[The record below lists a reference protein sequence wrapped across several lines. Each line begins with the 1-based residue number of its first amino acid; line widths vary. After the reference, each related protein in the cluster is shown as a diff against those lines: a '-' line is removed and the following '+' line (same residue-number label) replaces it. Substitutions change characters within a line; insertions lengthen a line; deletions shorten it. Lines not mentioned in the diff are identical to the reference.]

1 MKDRRLIR
9 DMIIILGAAIL
20 LVSGCAGAM
29 KSPPSRFYMLSGVQE
44 PGAAEAVGKDLSD
57 VRIGLGSINFPAYL
71 DRQQIVSRIS
81 PSEVRLAEFDR
92 RAEPLTV
99 NFGEV
104 FRENLAVLL
113 HTEFIIMHPWTRTA
127 NIDFRIVVD
136 VSRFDAQP
144 GANATLI
151 ARWAIFR
158 ESDGEILLIQ
168 KSVLTAPTGSADV
181 KAMVTAL
188 SRTLDDFS
196 REVAAVIQDVYQKE
210 HGK

>member
-1 MKDRRLIR
+1 MKERRLIR

-29 KSPPSRFYMLSGVQE
+29 ESPPSRFYMLSAVQE
-44 PGAAEAVGKDLSD
+44 TSAAETVTKDFSD

-92 RAEPLTV
+92 WAEPLIG
-99 NFGEV
+99 NFTEV
-104 FRENLAVLL
+104 FKENLAVLL

-127 NIDFRIVVD
+127 NIEFRIVID
-136 VSRFDAQP
+136 VSRFDAQL
-144 GANATLI
+144 GADAALI

-158 ESDGEILLIQ
+158 ESDGELLLIQ
-168 KSVLTAPTGSADV
+168 KSVLTAPTDSSDI
-181 KAMVTAL
+181 KAMVKAL
-188 SRTLDDFS
+188 SRTLADFS
-196 REVAAVIQDVYQKE
+196 REVAVAIQDIYQKE

>member
-1 MKDRRLIR
+1 MNDRRLIR
-9 DMIIILGAAIL
+9 DMMIILGTALL

-29 KSPPSRFYMLSGVQE
+29 KSPPSRFYMLSGMQE
-44 PGAAEAVGKDLSD
+44 PGAADTVGEDMSD

-71 DRQQIVSRIS
+71 DRQQIVTRIS

-92 RAEPLTV
+92 WAEPLKI
-99 NFGEV
+99 NFVEV
-104 FRENLAVLL
+104 FRENLAIIL

-127 NIDFRIVVD
+127 NIDLRIVID

-144 GANATLI
+144 GADATLI

-168 KSVLTAPTGSADV
+168 KSVITAPAGSSDV

-188 SRTLDDFS
+188 SRTLTDFS
-196 REVAAVIQDVYQKE
+196 REAAAAIQDVYQKE

>member
-1 MKDRRLIR
+1 MKDKRLIR
-9 DMIIILGAAIL
+9 DMMITLCAAIL
-20 LVSGCAGAM
+20 LASGCAGM
-29 KSPPSRFYMLSGVQE
+29 KSPPSRFYMLSGIKE
-44 PGAAEAVGKDLSD
+44 PGAADTVGEDLSD
-57 VRIGLGSINFPAYL
+57 IRIGLGSINFPAYL

-81 PSEVRLAEFDR
+81 PSEVQLAEFDR
-92 RAEPLTV
+92 WAEPLKV
-99 NFGEV
+99 NFVEV
-104 FRENLAVLL
+104 FRENLAIILQ
-113 HTEFIIMHPWTRTA
+113 TEFVIMHPWTRTA

-144 GANATLI
+144 GADATLI

-168 KSVLTAPTGSADV
+168 KSVITAPTGSSDV
-181 KAMVTAL
+181 QTMVTAL
-188 SRTLDDFS
+188 SQTLTDFS

>member
-29 KSPPSRFYMLSGVQE
+29 KSPPSRFYMLSAVQKT
-44 PGAAEAVGKDLSD
+44 GAAEAVGKDFSD

-81 PSEVRLAEFDR
+81 PGEVRLAEFDR
-92 RAEPLTV
+92 WAEPLKG
-99 NFGEV
+99 NFVEV

-113 HTEFIIMHPWTRTA
+113 HTEYIIMHPWTRTS
-127 NIDFRIVVD
+127 NIEFRIVAD

-151 ARWAIFR
+151 VRWAIFR

-168 KSVLTAPTGSADV
+168 KSVLTAPTGSSDV

-188 SRTLDDFS
+188 SRTLADFS
-196 REVAAVIQDVYQKE
+196 REVAAAIQDVYQKE

>member
-9 DMIIILGAAIL
+9 DMILILGAVLL
-20 LVSGCAGAM
+20 LVSGCIGGM
-29 KSPPSRFYMLSGVQE
+29 KSPSSKFYMLSGVQE
-44 PGAAEAVGKDLSD
+44 PGAADTVGADLSD

-81 PSEVRLAEFDR
+81 PSEVQLAEFDR
-92 RAEPLTV
+92 WAEPLKV
-99 NFGEV
+99 NFVEV
-104 FRENLAVLL
+104 FKENLAVLL
-113 HTEFIIMHPWTRTA
+113 HTEYIIMHPWTRTA
-127 NIDFRIVVD
+127 NIDFRIDVN

-168 KSVLTAPTGSADV
+168 KSVLTAPTDSSDI

-188 SRTLDDFS
+188 SRTLADFS
-196 REVAAVIQDVYQKE
+196 REVAAAIQDVYQKE